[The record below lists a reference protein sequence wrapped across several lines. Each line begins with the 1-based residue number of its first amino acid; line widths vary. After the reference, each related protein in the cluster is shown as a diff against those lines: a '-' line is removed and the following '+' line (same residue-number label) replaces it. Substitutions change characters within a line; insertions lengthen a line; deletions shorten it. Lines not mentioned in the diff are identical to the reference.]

1 MKTKIFDINGKEKS
15 SIELPNFFS
24 EKIREDILSKVLET
38 KKTKQPYAPSLVGG
52 KQHSASGIAKHT
64 RNVWKTQYGKGL
76 ARVSRKIM
84 SRRGTQFNWVGAET
98 AQTRG
103 GRRAHPPRVI
113 SMINSKKINKREL
126 EIALISAL
134 SATANEKKVS
144 EKYSRLEGKK
154 IENLPFIVEEKF
166 LKLKTK
172 ELLSSLKKIL
182 GDLYEVAIRKKK
194 IRSGKGKSRGR
205 KYKSNAGILL
215 VTGNREKFSTNA
227 FEVKDAKN
235 VSVMDLA
242 KGGAG
247 RLTVYTEQAIS
258 DLAKRVT
265 SSSKSQTKDLGERK

>member
-1 MKTKIFDINGKEKS
+1 MKAKIFDINGKEKG
-15 SIELPNFFS
+15 SIELPKFFS
-24 EKIREDILSKVLET
+24 EKVREDILSKVLET
-38 KKTKQPYAPSLVGG
+38 KKSKQPYAPSLVGG

-64 RNVWKTQYGKGL
+64 RSVWKTQYGKGM

-103 GRRAHPPRVI
+103 GRRAHPPKVAG
-113 SMINSKKINKREL
+113 MINPKKINKREL

-134 SATANEKKVS
+134 SATANEKIVS
-144 EKYSRLEGKK
+144 QKYKRLEGKK
-154 IENLPFIVEEKF
+154 IENLPVVVEEKF

-172 ELLSSLKKIL
+172 ELLAGLKKIL
-182 GDLYEVAIRKKK
+182 GDLYEVAIKKKK

-205 KYKSNAGILL
+205 KYKSNAGVLL
-215 VTGNREKFSTNA
+215 VTGNKEEFSTNA
-227 FEVKDAKN
+227 FEVKNAKN

-247 RLTVYTEQAIS
+247 RLTIYTEQAI
-258 DLAKRVT
+258 
-265 SSSKSQTKDLGERK
+265 KDLGGRLK